1 MKPPEIK
8 SRILLKIQ
16 GRLYDVKR
24 VKKGRKEYLLEVVDI
39 ETDEEKAFIIRS
51 VRLLEVIENLPREVE
66 HAPKGF
72 LLLDADE
79 GTWQICSNTKL
90 KSKANSREGS

>member
-1 MKPPEIK
+1 MEPPEIK
-8 SRILLKIQ
+8 SKILLKIQ

-24 VKKGRKEYLLEVVDI
+24 VKKGKKEYLLEVADI
-39 ETDEEKAFIIRS
+39 ETEEERAFVIKSI
-51 VRLLEVIENLPREVE
+51 RLLEVIENLPREVE
-66 HAPKGF
+66 RAQEGF

-90 KSKANSREGS
+90 KSKPNSRGSS